1 MKHLKKILSVV
12 LIVAMAFATV
22 CTTSVQPVFA
32 AGKVSS
38 IKVKKAKKKMTMTVG
53 QKKTF
58 TVKVKAKKKYS
69 KFTVKS
75 SKKKI
80 VKVTK
85 KGKKITLKAL
95 KAGKAKVTVKAKSN
109 KKKKYVMTITVK
121 KATNPSQPEVKLAM
135 SAESVNNK
143 IFILHFNKAVDLKL
157 GSVLAES
164 RDAADADFKN
174 QEKIKKITTEDKKD
188 YSVVL
193 DATEKH
199 DFYRFTL
206 TDGSKLSAV
215 CAVKESDNYYSDY
228 TLSGVVGQ
236 KVDIEY
242 NFDDSYG
249 PYELKSS
256 SELPEGL
263 AQSFSR
269 DGYLNIV
276 GTPKKSGKTIVEY
289 KIEDRYGKVRKYKIL
304 IVVGTE
310 TKLEVVADDVTD
322 HGYPTENMYVSGE
335 FPICVAGGSGSYK
348 YTIIKNT
355 LDAFS
360 VDTYEDDEDYY
371 TSVEYEVSKL
381 GTYTATVVI
390 EDRANSDVT
399 AKVDIKLVVESFIKI
414 SGTVKT
420 SKGAPICGAQVVAVP
435 FDESKD
441 YTSGTSGVDGTY
453 DTYVESGKCNIY
465 VTYLGMEEIIPNKNV
480 TKDTKV
486 DIVLDGLYEVD
497 IKKVEELPNGYGE
510 WCSRTYYEDEYEDDE
525 VGTGEK
531 LYLPKG
537 EYTLVSQGK
546 TIDGDYFC
554 DYECTI
560 SVNVI
565 GDCEVTPSVD
575 VEGKPIH
582 TLSEGEN
589 TLAEIDDGGSI
600 VYKFTA
606 PANGTYAFESF
617 YDTEKWDPWCDI
629 YNNNLEV
636 VAYSDDYSV
645 ENYNFRLGVY
655 LEKGEVCY
663 LNIGGYGD
671 DSSNGKL
678 VVARAVN

>member
-38 IKVKKAKKKMTMTVG
+38 VKVKKAKKKMTMTVG

-85 KGKKITLKAL
+85 KGNKITLKAL

-121 KATNPSQPEVKLAM
+121 KATNPSQPEEKLAM
-135 SAESVNNK
+135 SAESVNS
-143 IFILHFNKAVDLKL
+143 IVFILHFNKAVDLKL

-193 DATEKH
+193 DATESH

-215 CAVKESDNYYSDY
+215 CAIKESDNYYSDY

-236 KVDIEY
+236 KIDEEY

-263 AQSFSR
+263 AQTFSR
-269 DGYLNIV
+269 DGYLNIL

-322 HGYPTENMYVSGE
+322 HGYPTEDMYVSGE
-335 FPICVAGGSGSYK
+335 FPIYVAGGSGSYK

-371 TSVEYEVSKL
+371 SSVEYEVKKL
-381 GTYTATVVI
+381 GTYTATVVV
-390 EDRANSDVT
+390 EDRENNDVT
-399 AKVDIKLVVESFIKI
+399 AKVDIKLVVESFIKV

-420 SKGAPICGAQVVAVP
+420 SQGAPICGAQVMAVP

-441 YTSGTSGVDGTY
+441 YTIGTSGVDGTY
-453 DTYVESGKCNIY
+453 DTYVESGKCNI
-465 VTYLGMEEIIPNKNV
+465 VVAYLGMTEIVPNKNV

-486 DIVLDGLYEVD
+486 DVVLDGLYEVN
-497 IKKVEELPNGYGE
+497 IKKVEELPNGYGD
-510 WCSRTYYEDEYEDDE
+510 WCARTYYEDDYDDDY

-537 EYTLVSQGK
+537 EYTLVSEGV

-554 DYECTI
+554 DYQCTV

-575 VEGKPIH
+575 VEGKPIY

-589 TLAEIDDGGSI
+589 TLAEIDEGGSI

-636 VAYSDDYSV
+636 VAYSDDYSL
-645 ENYNFRLGVY
+645 ENYNFRLGIY

-663 LNIGGYGD
+663 LNIGGYGA
-671 DSSNGKL
+671 DSSNGNL
-678 VVARAVN
+678 YVAKAVK